1 MDLRIQEVNWEVVNI
16 KGKVW
21 RRGLDRGSCQTL
33 ISTWQSLCR
42 PMEGLQS
49 KDCILGGG
57 VLHFVEIVFE
67 LLSCWVICGGYPKN
81 NMTSAQ
87 SPRLTKKELG
97 GSCQLTILLE
107 ARQQLLYFYNSFLRV
122 RIIVFEVFD
131 EFWQTYIVVWP
142 PPQSG

>member
-1 MDLRIQEVNWEVVNI
+1 MEKRIGQGELSDLNLHLA
-16 KGKVW
+16 KS
-21 RRGLDRGSCQTL
+21 LQTNGESAKQRL
-33 ISTWQSLCR
+33 YI
-42 PMEGLQS
+42 
-49 KDCILGGG
+49 GG

-67 LLSCWVICGGYPKN
+67 LLSCWVICGGHPEN

-87 SPRLTKKELG
+87 SLRLTKTELG

-131 EFWQTYIVVWP
+131 EF
-142 PPQSG
+142 